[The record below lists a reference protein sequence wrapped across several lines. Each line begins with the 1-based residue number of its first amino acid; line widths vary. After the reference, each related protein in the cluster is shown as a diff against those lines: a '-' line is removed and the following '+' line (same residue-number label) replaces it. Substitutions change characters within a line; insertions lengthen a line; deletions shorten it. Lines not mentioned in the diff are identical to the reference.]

1 MTWLMK
7 LMNMKTLKRAV
18 ITGLTVIGI
27 IIIAGCAALLAF
39 LLYRPS
45 ASDFDPSS
53 FSLEHEPDNI
63 FASDR
68 SDRLLVC
75 IDGEIREYRPDGI
88 YYTLEIDRDIAE
100 IKSVYPGERTMTAW
114 YIDTN
119 DRLYHF
125 VATEATPV
133 LENVKSFSVD
143 GGGCAAVLNNG
154 DIYFRNGKNEN
165 PLCVGNVPNAEKIAF
180 GYEYGHYYAL
190 VSDAEGQVYECVF
203 PADVSGSREFE
214 AEFKKIDELN
224 SVEDIYAGYG
234 NIAVTKSGEV
244 HYWFDSFGSGR
255 KSPNID
261 APSDIEQKCN
271 ELGLIKFSSSP
282 EFCAGYNKNGEVYFW
297 GTDRFRNPNDKSVKH
312 VSSPERIKF
321 IKSADDIFAGSGV
334 LYIKTGTTI
343 TVLKN
348 VY

>member
-1 MTWLMK
+1 MK
-7 LMNMKTLKRAV
+7 K
-18 ITGLTVIGI
+18 I
-27 IIIAGCAALLAF
+27 ILIVLAIIVAGCAAVLA
-39 LLYRPS
+39 LMLYRPS

-63 FASDR
+63 FASKK

-88 YYTLEIDRDIAE
+88 YYTLEIDLDIAG
-100 IKSVYPGERTMTAW
+100 IKSVYPDERTMTAW

-154 DIYFRNGKNEN
+154 DVYFWNSKIEN
-165 PLCVGNVPNAEKIAF
+165 PLCMGNVPNAQKIAF
-180 GYEYGHYYAL
+180 GYEYGHGYTL
-190 VSDAEGQVYECVF
+190 VLDAEGQVYECVL
-203 PADVSGSREFE
+203 PNDMNNLLESEI
-214 AEFKKIDELN
+214 EFKKIDELN

-234 NIAVTKSGEV
+234 NMAVTTSGEV
-244 HYWFDSFGSGR
+244 HYWLDSFGSGR
-255 KSPNID
+255 INPNID
-261 APSDIEQKCN
+261 APSDIEQRCN

-297 GTDRFRNPNDKSVKH
+297 GTDRFRNPNDKSVKF
-312 VSSPERIKF
+312 VGSPERIKC
-321 IKSADDIFAGSGV
+321 IKGADDIFAGSGV